1 MPSSL
6 LVTLVFISMEIS
18 AISVYTETH
27 SLSLLS
33 LPPETSVWANLPDAE
48 SNRDKRNGSIITNL
62 SLGQRPVGLWS
73 VDHGMEESQ
82 FGVERLTNMTSQ
94 YLPPL
99 RISYMYS

>member
-6 LVTLVFISMEIS
+6 PVTLVFISMEIS

-62 SLGQRPVGLWS
+62 NLGQRPVGLWS
-73 VDHGMEESQ
+73 VDHGTEESQ

-99 RISYMYS
+99 RISYLYS